1 MAVKWSIS
9 QLIMYIDQLNEG
21 IVTLAKELKYS
32 GITVKSGTRGK
43 SVHCTSIC
51 LPYTVQC
58 RSVDVTINH
67 CKPVHSYIYST
78 VLWAVIKC
86 KPYSGITVES
96 GTLGKTVKITLNL
109 FAVQTKVHSHW
120 SRVNLVS
127 IIPCQN
133 FQRSYKNK
141 AQM

>member
-1 MAVKWSIS
+1 
-9 QLIMYIDQLNEG
+9 MYIDQLNEG

-96 GTLGKTVKITLNL
+96 GTLGKTVKNYIEFICSAN
-109 FAVQTKVHSHW
+109 QS
-120 SRVNLVS
+120 S
-127 IIPCQN
+127 
-133 FQRSYKNK
+133 
-141 AQM
+141 